1 MFFMLQIKIYNIAAV
16 LSSTKKALQKKSLD
30 APSAPR
36 ATPPVPL
43 FAAPVPSR
51 LASPPVV
58 EERGSVSSTGL
69 LSS

>member
-1 MFFMLQIKIYNIAAV
+1 MLQIKIYNIAAV

-30 APSAPR
+30 APFAPR

-51 LASPPVV
+51 RASPPVV